1 MSSTASSTSP
11 LPLPHTAT
19 PPAYPGTA
27 RRGGHRLR
35 PAIVAASLLVTAVT
49 GAAALTDTV
58 RPSERTTP
66 ATTTARGMA
75 IALTSAEPIVIDQGI
90 SITPAPGW
98 DLVDRGTNWV
108 TLADTDAGTRMRVTV
123 KPAAGTD
130 VVAALQADVA
140 NEVANTVLTNL
151 APSSGID
158 TKTVQGRNF
167 QQAARMDYTA
177 DNTVG
182 IDTTPI
188 LGVFM
193 ELLNP
198 SNRMSAFIDDREAS
212 VSPAYIGSAA
222 QAMINSML

>member
-1 MSSTASSTSP
+1 MSSTSP
-11 LPLPHTAT
+11 LPHTAM
-19 PPAYPGTA
+19 PSAYQGAP
-27 RRGGHRLR
+27 RRGGPRVR
-35 PAIVAASLLVTAVT
+35 PAVVAASLLMAAVT

-58 RPSERTTP
+58 RPSEHASP
-66 ATTTARGMA
+66 ATAHGIA
-75 IALTSAEPIVIDQGI
+75 IALTSSEPIVIDQGI

-108 TLADTDAGTRMRVTV
+108 TLADTDAGAKMRVTI

-130 VVAALQADVA
+130 VAAALQADVDK
-140 NEVANTVLTNL
+140 EVANTILTNL
-151 APSSGID
+151 APSGGIK

-167 QQAARMDYTA
+167 QRAARIDYTA
-177 DNTVG
+177 TNTVG

-198 SNRMSAFIDDREAS
+198 ANRLSAFIDYRETS
-212 VSPAYIGSAA
+212 VSPGGIGGVA
-222 QAMINSML
+222 QTMINSML